1 MLIIMDNP
9 NLDDPKQ
16 EYYNRLFE
24 EYSKTTYK
32 MNPEKCKWLGSIIC
46 TKNKEKTNENNG

>member
-9 NLDDPKQ
+9 NLDNPKQ

-24 EYSKTTYK
+24 EYSKINYR
-32 MNPEKCKWLGSIIC
+32 MNPEKCKFLGSIII
-46 TKNKEKTNENNG
+46 NKEEN

>member
-9 NLDDPKQ
+9 NLEQPTQ

-32 MNPEKCKWLGSIIC
+32 MKPKKFKWLGSIIC